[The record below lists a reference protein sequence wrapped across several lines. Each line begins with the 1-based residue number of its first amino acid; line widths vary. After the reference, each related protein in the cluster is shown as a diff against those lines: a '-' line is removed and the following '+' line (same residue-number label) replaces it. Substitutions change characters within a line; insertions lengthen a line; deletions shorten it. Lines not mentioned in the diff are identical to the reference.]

1 MSGSTLATTMQCC
14 SVTEGMGI
22 GNPTFRMHRAF
33 HVELASFE
41 RSLTSGFAAFHRS
54 GEKSS
59 CLTAAGSIFLTTLFK
74 YINIA
79 RSRSCCGA
87 LATRHIELALRPPP
101 GEQAPY
107 GQPIIAPYGIPFHRL
122 DAVPL
127 LGPFLLAATVL
138 CDLAPSESPLT
149 NPL

>member
-101 GEQAPY
+101 RRAGSLWATNYCAIRHSVSSVGRGRFIGAIFARSY
-107 GQPIIAPYGIPFHRL
+107 GPLRFSPF
-122 DAVPL
+122 
-127 LGPFLLAATVL
+127 
-138 CDLAPSESPLT
+138 
-149 NPL
+149 